1 MMNNLIEPLFKNWH
15 ANATALTKYGFV
27 NGQWTT
33 PLLDDF
39 TLTVSVLGDEVSCR
53 VFDEAAQAPY
63 TLFVQPTAT
72 GRYVAKVRDAVI
84 TQLTAIRDACFT
96 QGSIY
101 HQPQTLDIIA
111 QVAKTYALAP
121 EFLWQKFPTNAVFRR
136 TDSKKWFAAILTVQ
150 PDRIGRTGK
159 KPLEILDLRMA
170 DPLQVDG
177 VNFLPGYHMN
187 KKSWFTVVLDGTVAT
202 EQLMALMATSFDLA
216 AK

>member
-1 MMNNLIEPLFKNWH
+1 MNNLIEPLFKNWH

-39 TLTVSVLGDEVSCR
+39 TLTVSVLGDEVSCQ

-121 EFLWQKFPTNAVFRR
+121 EFLWQKFPR
-136 TDSKKWFAAILTVQ
+136 TPYFAAQIRRSGLPRSSRYNLIVSAALVKS
-150 PDRIGRTGK
+150 R
-159 KPLEILDLRMA
+159 LR
-170 DPLQVDG
+170 
-177 VNFLPGYHMN
+177 F
-187 KKSWFTVVLDGTVAT
+187 
-202 EQLMALMATSFDLA
+202 
-216 AK
+216 

>member
-1 MMNNLIEPLFKNWH
+1 M
-15 ANATALTKYGFV
+15 
-27 NGQWTT
+27 
-33 PLLDDF
+33 LDDF
-39 TLTVSVLGDEVSCR
+39 TLTVSVLGDEVSCQ

>member
-15 ANATALTKYGFV
+15 ANAAALTKYGFV

-33 PLLDDF
+33 PLFDDF
-39 TLTVSVLGDEVSCR
+39 TLTVSVLGDDVSCR

-63 TLFVQPTAT
+63 TLFMQPTAT
-72 GRYVAKVRDAVI
+72 GRYVAKVREAVI
-84 TQLTAIRDACFT
+84 TQLTDVRDACFT

-111 QVAKTYALAP
+111 QVAKTYDLAP
-121 EFLWQKFPTNAVFRR
+121 EFLWAKFPTNSVFRR

-202 EQLMALMATSFDLA
+202 EKLMTLMATSYDLA
-216 AK
+216 GN

>member
-15 ANATALTKYGFV
+15 ANAAALTKYGFV
-27 NGQWTT
+27 NGQWAT

-39 TLTVSVLGDEVSCR
+39 TLTVSVLGDDVTCS

-63 TLFVQPTAT
+63 TLFMQPTAT

-84 TQLTAIRDACFT
+84 TQLTDIRDTCFT
-96 QGSIY
+96 QASIY

-111 QVAKTYALAP
+111 NVAKAYDLTP
-121 EFLWQKFPTNAVFRR
+121 EFLWTRFPTNSVFRR
-136 TDSKKWFAAILTVQ
+136 TNSKKWFAAILTVQ
-150 PDRIGRTGK
+150 PDRIGRAGK

-170 DPLQVDG
+170 DPLLVDG

-202 EQLMALMATSFDLA
+202 EKLMTLMATSYDLA

>member
-1 MMNNLIEPLFKNWH
+1 M
-15 ANATALTKYGFV
+15 
-27 NGQWTT
+27 
-33 PLLDDF
+33 
-39 TLTVSVLGDEVSCR
+39 
-53 VFDEAAQAPY
+53 
-63 TLFVQPTAT
+63 
-72 GRYVAKVRDAVI
+72 
-84 TQLTAIRDACFT
+84 
-96 QGSIY
+96 
-101 HQPQTLDIIA
+101 
-111 QVAKTYALAP
+111 
-121 EFLWQKFPTNAVFRR
+121 
-136 TDSKKWFAAILTVQ
+136 LTVQ